1 MCVNI
6 SISITISLELESVI
20 TLNYDA
26 NDVIVVAAAGA
37 CVDEAV
43 TVAIYTTVGMD
54 VYMVIGLDLTVA
66 VDMYAELNS
75 KHIIFD
81 NILIYF
87 NMVLYY

>member
-1 MCVNI
+1 M
-6 SISITISLELESVI
+6 I
-20 TLNYDA
+20 TLKYDA
-26 NDVIVVAAAGA
+26 NVVTVGAPAASSA

-54 VYMVIGLDLTVA
+54 VYMVIGLEMTVA